1 MAPLTYR
8 QHIVLRLITIPVAAL
23 VASHV
28 VFSRVLP
35 GESGYQFPWAYFLTV
50 ATVMLAC
57 WEVNLFVFRWLDN
70 RLPFWQNPIQRLTR
84 QILLGG
90 SATLLTFVIIF
101 PLAQRLYTHHWP
113 ATPTMLKGLAVCVT
127 LASLVNG
134 GYVGLY
140 LLQAFFAE
148 RRKNAQHVSGAGMSQ
163 PPNEDVP
170 LSSPALVAVDV
181 PNGQLRLPI
190 DRIAYFYSTG
200 GLVLL
205 VKTDGQQVTTRYSSF
220 AQLAPGLNKQYF
232 FQLSRQFVV
241 GLGAVRGVQDDVNR
255 KLVVRLVP
263 ALHKQQAHQEVV
275 VSRYR
280 SLELRKWL
288 QDSAVH

>member
-8 QHIVLRLITIPVAAL
+8 QHIALRLMAVPVAAL

-28 VFSRVLP
+28 VFSRTLP
-35 GESGYQFPWAYFLTV
+35 GQTGYQFPWPYFLTV

-84 QILLGG
+84 QMLLGG
-90 SATLLTFVIIF
+90 SATLLTFALIF

-113 ATPTMLKGLAVCVT
+113 ATPTVLRGLATCVT

-148 RRKNAQHVSGAGMSQ
+148 RRKNAQPASGESLPQ
-163 PPNEDVP
+163 PTNGNRP
-170 LSSPALVAVDV
+170 LSSPALFAVDV

-190 DRIAYFYSTG
+190 EQIGYFYSTG

-205 VKTDGQQVTTRYSSF
+205 VKTDGQQVPTRYSSF
-220 AQLAPGLNKQYF
+220 AQLTPGLDTGYF

-288 QDSAVH
+288 QESAVH